1 MRDKCMIVAE
11 MSANHNGKKET
22 AIETVRAA
30 KRAGADAVKL
40 QTYRADTITLRCDKP
55 DFIINEGSI
64 WDGQY
69 FYDLYEQAYTPWE
82 WHEEL
87 FHVAK
92 EEGLICFSSPF
103 DKTAVDML
111 EALDCPVYKIAS
123 FEITDIPLIEYAASK
138 HKPMVLAT
146 GIATE
151 EDIQLAVEACR
162 RMGNNDITVL
172 KCTSSYP
179 APVEEANLCMIR
191 DLAERFQVKSGLSDH
206 TLGSVSP
213 IVAVTQG
220 ASMIEKHFIL
230 NRSIGGPDCSFS
242 MEEKD
247 FAQMVKDVRM
257 AELSLGK
264 TTYELTEKMR
274 GSRSASRSLYVAED
288 MKAGEVITERN
299 VRSVRPGFG
308 LHPKYLK
315 DILGK
320 HVNRDL
326 EKGTR
331 FALEYVNG

>member
-1 MRDKCMIVAE
+1 M
-11 MSANHNGKKET
+11 
-22 AIETVRAA
+22 
-30 KRAGADAVKL
+30 

-191 DLAERFQVKSGLSDH
+191 DFGRTFPGKKWTFRPYPGECLSHCGGYSRCEYDRKALYFESFHRWSGLFFFYGRERFL
-206 TLGSVSP
+206 
-213 IVAVTQG
+213 
-220 ASMIEKHFIL
+220 
-230 NRSIGGPDCSFS
+230 
-242 MEEKD
+242 
-247 FAQMVKDVRM
+247 
-257 AELSLGK
+257 
-264 TTYELTEKMR
+264 
-274 GSRSASRSLYVAED
+274 
-288 MKAGEVITERN
+288 
-299 VRSVRPGFG
+299 
-308 LHPKYLK
+308 PKW
-315 DILGK
+315 
-320 HVNRDL
+320 
-326 EKGTR
+326 
-331 FALEYVNG
+331 

>member
-1 MRDKCMIVAE
+1 MIVAE

-315 DILGK
+315 DILG
-320 HVNRDL
+320 
-326 EKGTR
+326 
-331 FALEYVNG
+331 